1 MHSLVKLRRVYSG
14 PVLHKILVFGTP
26 PDHEACNPDVIFI
39 PSSRI
44 STITSLGTIMCDL
57 TSDFLAE
64 LSILASARQVAPFKS
79 PGLKELDVPV
89 KTQTGFKTFKVS
101 LSRRDSGASLHS
113 PTKSSSSGL
122 SRKPTALSL
131 SLSDKTKAR
140 QRGRML
146 KYVAGMYLIAGHWQ
160 DALREFTDAAI
171 SLKTAHDFLW
181 LASALEGISVC
192 LVLLSFLEIP
202 VPIPTIALDLLP
214 YSQAIEVTETL
225 AATMSLLEFI
235 TDNTGSVLKYYSR
248 SQGSPEESV
257 PQTIYCET
265 VLRYINFLTVIR
277 LGGGWNPASINAL
290 VRDVD
295 LPNNVTTASPSI
307 STIVGWCNK
316 VYATELHNLPMLSQ
330 FRIYGGLSSIY
341 ARNDLV
347 RKRTFILRE
356 MLANLVKP
364 LRRNNAINPGI
375 SHEYQNL
382 RSLLDSLEPVFGIET
397 VGFGWEKLRVSFLKT
412 ALELSEALDDYPG
425 TIKYAGQLL
434 STSADVLN
442 QAEQFSILRSIDMAA
457 EKARRDGQGNLLSEY
472 WDQNLLR
479 EITFLPSNTSIQPV
493 KVTKKSTHANVF
505 LHNPFEKKPA
515 AKELALVEKERSE
528 LVISLQNPFAFE
540 VHIKKLEILTND
552 DEIVLQR
559 VLNLNDIYIAPMSVF
574 DLKFP
579 VIPVGSGTLVI
590 KGCKIQV
597 ANCEMKEFYLKK
609 PTLCQNDKVKS
620 VGLVKLLKNLS
631 TAAAATTIQDE
642 KLDVKT
648 DNDSLNLT
656 PQKYVVI
663 PQQPILAY
671 KETSLDQDWAILLE
685 GERQR
690 FTLTVSNLSPVAA
703 ENVVLKLT
711 DSITEN
717 LKHALQRKG
726 LSAREI
732 YDLEH
737 ALFEQ
742 QQPLKWIRN
751 DVSETVSVPGYGQA
765 TFEIEITGRHDLEQ
779 AFVGIEYTAA
789 ADETWIRTLT
799 VPINLTVTPSVELVN
814 FELLPLQP
822 NGNAANPELF
832 RKLDPIKHCLLVLD
846 VLNHLPTTAVD
857 LRFKHAKGRTQ
868 QRIKPTC
875 TARILVPIITTHT
888 PSANDEGGSAT
899 EDNAALDA
907 PIPSIVKTRQFVVD
921 ATLSSP
927 EAALLARN
935 VFWIREAIL
944 KQLQHGLLDWTTA
957 VETSDDNNNVDD
969 LFSFA
974 TEQPCETPRAGMLDL
989 RAAPASVLT
998 IDKKAVSLFRPS
1010 LVALTMTVE
1019 PATSTANGSAK
1030 ANLTLSNHTYTIKVD
1045 LHNKLPHDVSGF
1057 VRVIPVHELTTDASS
1072 PAGAGAGAS
1081 GAINTNNTSK
1091 GGEYIYNGCLQRPVV
1106 RVPAGASRT
1115 VFATGFVFLDRGR
1128 YQFTS
1133 AFEMAPSSSTEV
1145 ATVHSNI
1152 FAQRGSAVINVTI

>member
-1 MHSLVKLRRVYSG
+1 
-14 PVLHKILVFGTP
+14 
-26 PDHEACNPDVIFI
+26 
-39 PSSRI
+39 
-44 STITSLGTIMCDL
+44 MCDL

-122 SRKPTALSL
+122 SRKPTTLSL
-131 SLSDKTKAR
+131 NLSDKTKAR

-146 KYVAGMYLIAGHWQ
+146 KYIAGMYLLAGHWQ
-160 DALREFTDAAI
+160 DALRDFTEAAI

-181 LASALEGISVC
+181 LASALEGIGVC
-192 LVLLSFLEIP
+192 LVLLNFLEIP
-202 VPIPTIALDLLP
+202 VPIPTVALDLLP
-214 YSQAIEVTETL
+214 SSQAIEAAETL
-225 AATMSLLEFI
+225 AANLSLLEFI

-277 LGGGWNPASINAL
+277 LGGGWNPASLNAL

-295 LPNNVTTASPSI
+295 IPKNITAASPSI

-316 VYATELHNLPMLSQ
+316 VYATELTNLPMLSQ
-330 FRIYGGLSSIY
+330 FRVYGGLASVY

-375 SHEYQNL
+375 SHECQNL
-382 RSLLDSLEPVFGIET
+382 RSLLDSLIPVFGIET
-397 VGFGWEKLRVSFLKT
+397 VGFGWEKLKVSFLKT
-412 ALELSEALDDYPG
+412 ALELSEALDDHTG
-425 TIKYAGQLL
+425 VIKYAGQLL
-434 STSADVLN
+434 STSADILN
-442 QAEQFSILRSIDMAA
+442 QSEQFSILRSIDMAA

-493 KVTKKSTHANVF
+493 KVTKKSTNANVF
-505 LHNPFEKKPA
+505 LHNPFEQKPA
-515 AKELALVEKERSE
+515 AKELVLVENERSE
-528 LVISLQNPFAFE
+528 FIISLQNPFAFE

-552 DEIVLQR
+552 NEIVLQS
-559 VLNLNDIYIAPMSVF
+559 VLHLNDIYIAPMSVF
-574 DLKFP
+574 ELNFP
-579 VIPVGSGTLVI
+579 VFPVGSGTLVI
-590 KGCKIQV
+590 KGCKIKV

-609 PTLCQNDKVKS
+609 PLLVQNDKVKTI
-620 VGLVKLLKNLS
+620 GLVKSLENPPAA
-631 TAAAATTIQDE
+631 AAAATISEE
-642 KLDVKT
+642 KSEVKT
-648 DNDSLNLT
+648 ENDSISLR
-656 PQKYVVI
+656 PQIYVVI

-671 KETSLDQDWAILLE
+671 KETSLDQDWAMLLE

-690 FTLTVSNLSPVAA
+690 LTLTVSNVSPVAA

-717 LKHALQRKG
+717 LKQALQRKG
-726 LSAREI
+726 LSAGEI

-742 QQPLKWIRN
+742 QQPLKWVRN
-751 DVSETVSVPGYGQA
+751 NVNETVSVPGYGQA
-765 TFEIEITGRHDLEQ
+765 TFEIELTGRRGLKQ

-789 ADETWIRTLT
+789 ADGTWIRTLT

-822 NGNAANPELF
+822 SGGAANPNLF
-832 RKLDPIKHCLLVLD
+832 RRLDPTRHCLLVLD
-846 VLNHLPTTAVD
+846 VLNRLPSTVVD
-857 LRFKHAKGRTQ
+857 LQFKHAKGRAQ
-868 QRIKPTC
+868 QRINPTC
-875 TARILVPIITTHT
+875 TTRILVPIVTTQT
-888 PSANDEGGSAT
+888 LSANDGAGFGN
-899 EDNAALDA
+899 EDNATLDA

-927 EAALLARN
+927 ESALLARN
-935 VFWIREAIL
+935 VFWIREAIFT
-944 KQLQHGLLDWTTA
+944 QLQHGLLDWTT
-957 VETSDDNNNVDD
+957 VVDIGNNNSSSSSSGDD
-969 LFSFA
+969 FFSFA
-974 TEQPCETPRAGMLDL
+974 AEEPSETPRVGVLDL
-989 RAAPASVLT
+989 RAVPASVLT
-998 IDKKAVSLFRPS
+998 IDKKAVNLFRPS
-1010 LVALTMTVE
+1010 LVALTMTIE
-1019 PATSTANGSAK
+1019 PATANCSAK
-1030 ANLTLSNHTYTIKVD
+1030 ADLLTSNNITNNTYTIKVD

-1057 VRVIPVHELTTDASS
+1057 IRVIPVHDITLDNS
-1072 PAGAGAGAS
+1072 PTGAGAVAS
-1081 GAINTNNTSK
+1081 GAINTNNNCK

-1115 VFATGFVFLDRGR
+1115 VFATGVVFLDRGR

-1133 AFEMAPSSSTEV
+1133 VFEMAPLSATNVAVVPSSNT
-1145 ATVHSNI
+1145 I
-1152 FAQRGSAVINVTI
+1152 FAQRGSVVINVTI